1 MYIYPILCVLL
12 MSIFSKEPELPNHII
27 PLYGN
32 ASLGYYYANIY
43 VGTPP
48 Q

>member
-1 MYIYPILCVLL
+1 MLIITLTLLCLASTTGPTL
-12 MSIFSKEPELPNHII
+12 DKHII

-32 ASLGYYYANIY
+32 ATLGYYYANIY